1 MFEGNHE
8 GDDKDFLFKHKHYKI
23 QQIISHISK
32 IVATN
37 NIKTL
42 CHQKSLTMFETK
54 DVQVRE

>member
-1 MFEGNHE
+1 MVEGNYE

-23 QQIISHISK
+23 QQTLSHISK

-42 CHQKSLTMFETK
+42 CH
-54 DVQVRE
+54 